1 MRHRDPRRC
10 RQGRYVSSHRRS
22 NNGMELPALR
32 AAFMLAVRA
41 SNHRGFPPGAW
52 CSRGWT
58 HPVRGGNRPLEVG
71 PLTRAS
77 QAPFGVYG
85 MRWVVAETPGH
96 HGWKVVRGLAR
107 SHVIRSDQRAG
118 VLRQH

>member
-71 PLTRAS
+71 PLTR
-77 QAPFGVYG
+77 
-85 MRWVVAETPGH
+85 
-96 HGWKVVRGLAR
+96 VRRRRLAYT
-107 SHVIRSDQRAG
+107 G
-118 VLRQH
+118 